1 MIQIPNFVNRNPEDI
16 ANEVRAQ
23 FEAGLGKPIYP
34 GQYEQRLVNLISYRE
49 VLLLERINA
58 GMANQLY
65 QFSTA
70 PILDYIAGLVA
81 VERLPA
87 ANAGCMVRFT
97 LVAGHGGVI
106 LPMGTRVSTSD
117 GLHIFEVVEDR
128 NIAAGET
135 EVIVLATAQTAGR
148 AANGVGIGRIDTILD
163 PYAWISAVAN
173 TTVTG
178 GGSDVETDEAL
189 RERIRLAPSQFSTAG
204 SRNSYIFHA
213 MRANSSIIDVSVSSP
228 VPGTVFIVPLC
239 DGMEYEQVL
248 RDIYAVCSAE
258 DVRPLTDTVIVA
270 APTIRNYNINVDII
284 HTPGEDVNEVHER
297 VVEALKVFTRSKS
310 IRLGQ
315 SVVRSHIVEVCRV
328 RGVFD
333 VNVISP
339 SENIYVDYGEVAD
352 VGSTT
357 VNVRPRP
364 NNS

>member
-1 MIQIPNFVNRNPEDI
+1 MTKIPNFVERDPEAI
-16 ANEVRAQ
+16 MAEVRAQ
-23 FEAGLGKPIYP
+23 MEKMLGREIHPAQFE
-34 GQYEQRLVNLISYRE
+34 QLVLNIITYRE
-49 VLLLERINA
+49 VLLLERFNA
-58 GMANQLY
+58 GMAQMLF

-87 ANAGCMVRFT
+87 ANAGCMVEFT
-97 LVAGHGGVI
+97 LVAGHGGVV

-117 GLHIFEVVEDR
+117 GVHIFEVVEDES
-128 NIAAGET
+128 IEAGRLT
-135 EVIVLATAQTAGR
+135 ATVLVTAQTAGR
-148 AANGVGIGRIDTILD
+148 AANGIGIGRIDTILD
-163 PYAWISAVAN
+163 PYAWISSVEN

-239 DGMEYEQVL
+239 EGTEYEQVL
-248 RDIYAVCSAE
+248 RDIYDVCSAE

-270 APTIRNYNINVDII
+270 APIEKDYDITVDII
-284 HTPGEDVNEVHER
+284 VANGFEINDVQSR
-297 VVEALKVFTRSKS
+297 VQAALAEFTHSKS

-315 SVVRSHIVEVCRV
+315 SVVLSHIVEVCRV

-339 SENIYVDYGEVAD
+339 SANMYVDYGEVAI
-352 VGSTT
+352 VGNIT
-357 VNVRPRP
+357 VNPRPR
-364 NNS
+364 